1 MASVTQRI
9 NEIVQP
15 YGGYVRLSAFDKT
28 QFEDGVTLNAEENVS
43 GSLMGTAADYLTRLA
58 VSGKTIGQVY
68 SGATLRGILMA
79 EACYKESNGVI
90 GIKDALEIAKSLMRQ
105 IKGGDDDTLTAILK
119 LATFDLWYRNTQA
132 AIRAETYEAV
142 NPDKATLQNLLTFGK
157 RSKAFFEKYGPITAT
172 EFTFEP
178 SGYTE
183 TVEAGDGDYL
193 TADTLWDMKLYR
205 GKLTSKH
212 TLQVL
217 MYWIMGQHSG
227 QEIFKGITKIGLYNP
242 RQNVAYTLEVAKIPP
257 EVIREVEEKVI
268 CYRDRE
274 N

>member
-9 NEIVQP
+9 NDIVQP
-15 YGGYVRLSAFDKT
+15 YGGYVKLSEFEKT
-28 QFEDGVTLNAEENVS
+28 QFEDGITLNEKENVS
-43 GSLMGTAADYLTRLA
+43 GSLMGTATDYLARLA

-68 SGATLRGILMA
+68 SGAALRGILMA
-79 EACYKESNGVI
+79 EACYQESNGII
-90 GIKDALEIAKSLMRQ
+90 GIKNALEVSKSLMKQ
-105 IKGGDDDTLTAILK
+105 VKGCDDETLTAILK
-119 LATFDLWYRNTQA
+119 LATFDVWYRNPQA
-132 AIRAETYEAV
+132 AIRAESYDAI

-157 RSKAFFEKYGPITAT
+157 RSKAFFEKYGPVTAT

-183 TVEAGDGDYL
+183 TVDAGDGDYL

-205 GKLTSKH
+205 RRLTSKH

-227 QEIFKGITKIGLYNP
+227 QKIFKGITNIGLYNP
-242 RQNVAYTLEVAKIPP
+242 RQNVAYTLEVAKIPL
-257 EVIREVEEKVI
+257 EVIREVEGKVI
-268 CYRDRE
+268 CY
-274 N
+274 

>member
-1 MASVTQRI
+1 MTSVTQRI

-15 YGGYVRLSAFDKT
+15 YGGYVKLSSFEKI

-43 GSLMGTAADYLTRLA
+43 GSLMGTATDYLARLA
-58 VSGKTIGQVY
+58 VSGKSIGQVY
-68 SGATLRGILMA
+68 SGAALRGVLMA
-79 EACYKESNGVI
+79 EACCKESGGAI
-90 GIKDALEIAKSLMRQ
+90 GIKYALETAKSLMAQ
-105 IKGGDDDTLTAILK
+105 IKGADDESLTAILK
-119 LATFDLWYRNTQA
+119 LATFDLWYRNPQA
-132 AIRAETYEAV
+132 AIIAESYEAV
-142 NPDKATLQNLLTFGK
+142 NPDKATLQNLRTFGR
-157 RSKAFFEKYGPITAT
+157 RSKAFFEKYGPITAV

-183 TVEAGDGDYL
+183 TVNAGDGDYL

-227 QEIFKGITKIGLYNP
+227 QEIFKDITKIGLYNP
-242 RQNVAYTLEVAKIPP
+242 RQNVAYRLEVAKIPE

-268 CYRDRE
+268 CY
-274 N
+274 

>member
-9 NEIVQP
+9 NEIEQP
-15 YGGYVRLSAFDKT
+15 YGGYVKLSTFEKV
-28 QFEDGVTLNAEENVS
+28 QLEDGVTLNAEENVS
-43 GSLMGTAADYLTRLA
+43 GSLMGTATDYLARLA

-68 SGATLRGILMA
+68 SGATLRGVLMA
-79 EACYKESNGVI
+79 EACYQESNGVI

-105 IKGGDDDTLTAILK
+105 VKGSDDETLTAILK
-119 LATFDLWYRNTQA
+119 LVTFDLWYRNPQA
-132 AIRAETYEAV
+132 AIRAENYDAV
-142 NPDKATLQNLLTFGK
+142 NPDKATLQNLLTFGR
-157 RSKAFFEKYGPITAT
+157 RSKAFFEKYGPVTAT

-183 TVEAGDGDYL
+183 TVYAGDGDYL
-193 TADTLWDMKLYR
+193 TTDTLWDMKLYR

-227 QEIFKGITKIGLYNP
+227 QDIFKGITKLGLYNP
-242 RQNVAYTLEVAKIPP
+242 RQNIAYTLDVAKIPS

-268 CYRDRE
+268 CY
-274 N
+274 